1 MTTKAPDDPQAHP
14 ARRRGARTKG
24 DEREDQ
30 ILSAMRSLLA
40 DHPIDDVTIDD
51 IARAAGVTRG
61 AVYHHYDSKP
71 GLFAAVAAA
80 AQERVAA
87 AIATA
92 TRDTPGPAALRDGSH
107 AFLDAITAGTAARVL
122 LVDGP
127 SVLGWEQWRRL
138 DAEGPEQELRAGL
151 REAGVPS
158 AQVDALT
165 AALSGAMNELALW
178 LAARPDDTAARRQ
191 AHRALDRLLDA
202 ATSAH

>member
-1 MTTKAPDDPQAHP
+1 MPRASAADAAAT
-14 ARRRGARTKG
+14 ARR
-24 DEREDQ
+24 
-30 ILSAMRSLLA
+30 ILDTATAHFAAHGYAAAS
-40 DHPIDDVTIDD
+40 VDD

-80 AQERVAA
+80 AQERVASV
-87 AIATA
+87 IATA

-127 SVLGWEQWRRL
+127 AVLGWEQWRRL

-202 ATSAH
+202 VTSAH

>member
-1 MTTKAPDDPQAHP
+1 MPRASAADAAAT
-14 ARRRGARTKG
+14 ARR
-24 DEREDQ
+24 
-30 ILSAMRSLLA
+30 ILDTATAHFAAHGYAAAS
-40 DHPIDDVTIDD
+40 VDD

-202 ATSAH
+202 VTSAH